1 MKSTPAEAILVWITV
16 LAITRCSL
24 GRHAAPP
31 LIEPRLEMGRPI
43 NNQSP
48 YADRAE
54 FAANNR
60 FVTFEN
66 VAPPR

>member
-1 MKSTPAEAILVWITV
+1 MKTGARLVDMQLHPHT
-16 LAITRCSL
+16 
-24 GRHAAPP
+24 

-43 NNQSP
+43 NDQSP